1 VIAFQKLD
9 SGMPGVSNTLEVGP
23 DTKMARGNIARFA
36 IAQAFGSA
44 NSVIVYATGAIVG
57 DMLAPDKALATFPIS
72 VFVVGMAACTL
83 PMGAIARRYGR
94 QAAFRTGTGAG
105 AMSGLIAALAVLLG
119 SFWLFSAAMF
129 LGGAYAAAVLSFR
142 FAAADCVPHDQ
153 RARALSI
160 VMVGGVFAGV
170 LGPQIVTYT
179 MNLLPPYLFLASYL
193 AQASLALLCGLVLS
207 GISLPHHAEE
217 KAHGG
222 RPLRVIV
229 GQRKF
234 IAAIIC
240 GVISYLLMNF
250 IMTAAPL
257 AMKMCGLSLTSSDL
271 GLQWHVIAMYAPS
284 LFTGSLIARFGAAP
298 MVMVGLLLTVG
309 AIATG
314 LTGISEMHFW
324 SLLILLG
331 LGWNFAFLGASSLVL
346 ECYRQEERTRVQAF
360 NDFVVFGFVAVG
372 SFVSGGLLESYG
384 WATVCWVALPP
395 LFLAAVSLAAT
406 GAFRQKIK
414 DHLDALDPL
423 MADAVTSDQE

>member
-1 VIAFQKLD
+1 ML
-9 SGMPGVSNTLEVGP
+9 GVVEG
-23 DTKMARGNIARFA
+23 RGADASLIRNNIIWFA
-36 IAQAFGSA
+36 VAQAFGSA

-57 DMLAPDKALATFPIS
+57 DMLAPNKALATFPIS

-105 AMSGLIAALAVLLG
+105 MLSGLISAFAVLLG
-119 SFWLFSAAMF
+119 SFWLFSAAAF

-142 FAAADCVPHDQ
+142 FAAADCVPQ
-153 RARALSI
+153 EKRARALSI

-170 LGPQIVTYT
+170 LGPQIVTHT
-179 MNLLPPYLFLASYL
+179 MKLLPPYLFLASYL
-193 AQASLALLCGLVLS
+193 AQAGLALLCGLVLS
-207 GISLPHHAEE
+207 GISLPRLAAE
-217 KAHGG
+217 KTGAG
-222 RPLRVIV
+222 RPLAIIV
-229 GQRKF
+229 RQRKF

-257 AMKMCGLSLTSSDL
+257 AMKMCGLSLASSDL

-284 LFTGSLIARFGAAP
+284 LFTGSLIARFGAGR
-298 MVMVGLLLTVG
+298 MVMVGLLLTAA
-309 AIATG
+309 AIVTG
-314 LTGISEMHFW
+314 LAGITETHFW

-346 ECYRQEERTRVQAF
+346 ECYRPEERTRVQAF

-372 SFVSGGLLESYG
+372 SFISGGLLETYG
-384 WATVCWVALPP
+384 WTMVCWVALPP
-395 LFLAAVSLAAT
+395 LLLAAISLTAT
-406 GAFRQKIK
+406 GAFRQKVK

-423 MADAVTSDQE
+423 MADAMPSDPQ

>member
-1 VIAFQKLD
+1 
-9 SGMPGVSNTLEVGP
+9 N
-23 DTKMARGNIARFA
+23 
-36 IAQAFGSA
+36 
-44 NSVIVYATGAIVG
+44 
-57 DMLAPDKALATFPIS
+57 
-72 VFVVGMAACTL
+72 
-83 PMGAIARRYGR
+83 
-94 QAAFRTGTGAG
+94 
-105 AMSGLIAALAVLLG
+105 
-119 SFWLFSAAMF
+119 
-129 LGGAYAAAVLSFR
+129 
-142 FAAADCVPHDQ
+142 Q

-170 LGPQIVTYT
+170 LGPQIVTHT
-179 MNLLPPYLFLASYL
+179 MKLLPPYLFLASYL
-193 AQASLALLCGLVLS
+193 AQASLAVLCGLVLS

-217 KAHGG
+217 KVHGG
-222 RPLRVIV
+222 RPLLVIV

-257 AMKMCGLSLTSSDL
+257 AMKMCGLSLDSSDL

-284 LFTGSLIARFGAAP
+284 LFTGSLIARFGAARV
-298 MVMVGLLLTVG
+298 VMTGLLLTVG
-309 AIATG
+309 AIV
-314 LTGISEMHFW
+314 TGISGITELHFW

-346 ECYRQEERTRVQAF
+346 ECYRPEERTRVQAF

-372 SFVSGGLLESYG
+372 SFVSGGLLETYG

-395 LFLAAVSLAAT
+395 LFLAAVSLAVT

-423 MADAVTSDQE
+423 MADALPSDQK